1 MKVWRTAL
9 HGYMAQD
16 KGMGTALRKQRVYGK
31 SQREKRAI
39 HGNIPLS
46 SFVRR
51 AAQGQK
57 GLAASYVAQPSLRQ
71 TVQTPSLLFHPP
83 PPPPV
88 GCMWFPR
95 LGCVWPRPLPTA
107 QLFSSNAHRSD
118 SFTKEKAR
126 RMRCAPCINA
136 HRCVVPPKKMDSF
149 LSPSGL
155 SVSPGQK

>member
-1 MKVWRTAL
+1 M
-9 HGYMAQD
+9 GYMAQD

-57 GLAASYVAQPSLRQ
+57 GFASSYVAQRSPRQ
-71 TVQTPSLLFHPP
+71 TVQQRLPCC

-95 LGCVWPRPLPTA
+95 LGCVLAPPTA
-107 QLFSSNAHRSD
+107 HCATLFKQRKSFGLINKRKSMAHALC
-118 SFTKEKAR
+118 T
-126 RMRCAPCINA
+126 M
-136 HRCVVPPKKMDSF
+136 H
-149 LSPSGL
+149 
-155 SVSPGQK
+155 

>member
-57 GLAASYVAQPSLRQ
+57 GFASSYVAQRSPRK
-71 TVQTPSLLFHPP
+71 TVQNAFTAAPHPH
-83 PPPPV
+83 PPV

-107 QLFSSNAHRSD
+107 QLFSSNENRSD
-118 SFTKEKAR
+118 SFTKEKAW
-126 RMRCAPCINA
+126 RMRCAPCIEA
-136 HRCVVPPKKMDSF
+136 HRCAAPPKN
-149 LSPSGL
+149 GL
-155 SVSPGQK
+155 MFVPLLV